1 LALGQITGRIL
12 GSVVDPTGAAVPN
25 ATVSLLLSGGNK
37 AVLATKT
44 TSEGNF
50 TLNSVRPDTYDL
62 KVESG
67 GFIATNIAGIRV
79 DPARD
84 TSLPP
89 TKLALA
95 ASAQTVDV
103 LESATAVQA
112 ETTDITTTLTQVQI
126 QNLPVLDRQIS
137 TLFITQAGVTG
148 DRTVTAINGL
158 RPSYT
163 NLTLDGVNI
172 QDSVRTNDL
181 DYLPN
186 KLTIGEVAEMSIST
200 SNLDSTIGGNATN
213 IALSTPSGTNQY
225 HGNAYWYN
233 RNSYFGSN
241 DWFNNRAKVARP
253 HLNLNQLGATVGG
266 PIIKDKLL
274 FFTNYEAYR
283 SRAQTPKTLTI
294 LTPTARQGILQYKAA
309 NGAIQQFDLLKA
321 SGLTIDPVMQGLLS
335 QLPTVGN
342 NPNASGTDGINTTG
356 YTFNARNNET
366 RDNVMGKLDYY
377 LSTRQSFS
385 GSYRW
390 NRDLLDRPGSS
401 TFYSGPPPITN
412 DNHAHFMSAA
422 WRWSPTPT
430 LTNELRGGF
439 DRQVGSF
446 VFSGTQPAFY
456 VTGLSFSAPGS
467 STTTQPSPEVR
478 PVNNYAIQ
486 DNASWSRGSHSM
498 AFGFQASLFRTSDAL
513 FSGVVPSY
521 GVGYATNSPYG
532 FNSGSIPGASSSDIS
547 IGNTLLASLA
557 GIVSTG
563 TQNFNPTS
571 KTSGFVSGAAQAL
584 VENQNNLAPYFRDT
598 WKARRNV
605 TLTLGVRW
613 EYFGPVDI
621 VNGLMIQPKA
631 SDGNPITA
639 LLGNSTLDFV
649 PNPLYKRDLN
659 NWAPNVGAAWDIFG
673 DGKLALRAG
682 YGISYGIDNN
692 INDIPNTIFYSV
704 NNGLFSTVNLVNQN
718 AIISKNLPKI
728 TPPPFGVPVTAA
740 QNFVSSGGSAVEGL
754 IDPNL
759 ASPYVQQWNVSL
771 AHEIK
776 GFVIEGRYVGNH
788 AVKMFRDI
796 DVNQINIRQ
805 STFVQDFI
813 NARNNGFL
821 ALAATGTFN
830 PAYNANITGSK
841 PIPFFN
847 SLPSGGSLTSSS
859 VTAPL
864 RSGEIGTLAQTYQSA
879 GYFPSNIPGFS
890 YFPNPYI
897 LYANLMTNISNS
909 SYDGLQID
917 VRKRTRSGI
926 QFQANYTFSKSLS
939 DALAT
944 RSLEAQ
950 LDNANPRL
958 ERARTPF
965 DTTQSFKLNHYVPIP
980 IGAGHRL
987 DLHNGVLNRVIG
999 GWGFGGFL
1007 RIESGP
1013 PVSIL
1018 SARGT
1023 LNRAARSGNN
1033 TVDTTLNLDQLK
1045 GITGTY
1051 YQNGKVYWIN
1061 PANINSNGQG
1071 VAPDG
1076 SAPFSGQV
1084 FFNPQAASVGS
1095 LQRRLLDGP
1104 GFWMYDASLQKN
1116 IKIYDRHSLE
1126 LRADFYNLF
1135 NHPSFFI
1142 GDQNV
1147 NSSTFGQITAQ
1158 NYTNY
1163 GVGPRLMQFGLMYKF

>member
-1 LALGQITGRIL
+1 LAHGQIAGRIL
-12 GSVVDPTGAAVPN
+12 GTVVDPTGAAIPN
-25 ATVSLLLSGGNK
+25 ATVNLMLAGGNK

-44 TSEGNF
+44 TSDGNF
-50 TLNSVRPDTYDL
+50 TLTSVRPDAYDL
-62 KVESG
+62 KIEASG
-67 GFIATNIAGIRV
+67 FTAATIGGVRV
-79 DPARD
+79 DPAKD

-89 TKLALA
+89 TRLALA
-95 ASAQTVDV
+95 AASQTVEV
-103 LESATAVQA
+103 MESSTSVQTTA
-112 ETTDITTTLTQVQI
+112 TDITTTLTQTQI

-181 DYLPN
+181 DFLPN

-233 RNSYFGSN
+233 RNSYFGANNWFSN
-241 DWFNNRAKVARP
+241 KNKVARP
-253 HLNLNQLGATVGG
+253 FLNLNQLGGTVGG

-283 SRAQTPKTLTI
+283 SRAQTSKTTTI
-294 LTPTARQGILQYKAA
+294 LTPTARQGILQYRTS
-309 NGAIQQFDLLKA
+309 GAVQTFDLMKA
-321 SGLTIDPVMQGLLS
+321 SGLTIDPAIQSLLS
-335 QLPTVGN
+335 QLPTAGN
-342 NPNASGTDGINTTG
+342 NNQVGDGLNTTG

-366 RDNVMGKLDYY
+366 RDNVIGKLDYY
-377 LSTRQSFS
+377 LSTKQSFS
-385 GSYRW
+385 GAYRW
-390 NRDLLDRPGSS
+390 NRDLVDRPDLG
-401 TFYSGPPPITN
+401 TFFTPIPPQGN

-422 WRWSPTPT
+422 WRWNPVPTI
-430 LTNELRGGF
+430 TNEFRGGF
-439 DRQVGSF
+439 DRQVSSF
-446 VFSGTQPAFY
+446 VFSGTQPAYY
-456 VTGLSFSAPGS
+456 VTGLSFSAPA
-467 STTTQPSPEVR
+467 TQPSPEVR
-478 PVNNYAIQ
+478 IVNNYAIQ
-486 DNASWSRGSHSM
+486 DNASWVKGAHSM
-498 AFGFQASLFRTSDAL
+498 AFGFQAALYRTSDAL
-513 FSGVVPSY
+513 YSGVVASY

-532 FNSGSIPGASSSDIS
+532 FNAGAIPGASSSDTNIAN
-547 IGNTLLASLA
+547 GLLASLA
-557 GIVSTG
+557 GIISTG
-563 TQNFNPTS
+563 TQSFNPTS
-571 KTSGFVSGAAQAL
+571 KTSGFVPGAAQAL
-584 VENQNNLAPYFRDT
+584 LENQNNMAPYFRDT
-598 WKARRNV
+598 WKIRRNV
-605 TLTLGVRW
+605 TLTLGLRW

-621 VNGLMIQPKA
+621 PNGLMIQPQA
-631 SDGNPITA
+631 PNGNTVTA
-639 LLGNSTLDFV
+639 LLGNSTLDFI

-659 NWAPNVGAAWDIFG
+659 NWAPNVGAAWDVFG
-673 DGKLALRAG
+673 NGKLALRAG
-682 YGISYGIDNN
+682 YSVSYGIDNN

-704 NNGLFSTVNLVNQN
+704 NNGLFSTVSLVNQN

-728 TPPPFGVPVTAA
+728 VAPPFGVPVTAA

-759 ASPYVQQWNVSL
+759 ATPYVQQWNVAI
-771 AHEIK
+771 AHDVK

-796 DVNQINIRQ
+796 DMNQINVNQ
-805 STFVQDFI
+805 GTFVQDFI

-821 ALAATGTFN
+821 ALTATGSFN
-830 PAYNANITGSK
+830 PTYNANIAGSK

-847 SLPSGGSLTSSS
+847 SLPSGGSLTASS
-859 VTAPL
+859 VSTSI

-879 GYFPSNIPGFS
+879 GYFPTNQPGFS

-897 LYANLMTNISNS
+897 LYANLMTNLSNS

-944 RSLEAQ
+944 RALEAQ
-950 LDNANPRL
+950 LDNANPRI

-965 DTTQSFKLNHYVPIP
+965 DTTHSFKLNHYIPIP
-980 IGAGHRL
+980 VGAGHRL
-987 DLHNGVLNRVIG
+987 DLHNGFLNRVIG
-999 GWGFGGFL
+999 GWGYGGFL

-1033 TVDTTLNLDQLK
+1033 TVDTTMNLDQLK
-1045 GITGTY
+1045 GITGTFF
-1051 YQNGKVYWIN
+1051 QNGKVYFIN
-1061 PANINSNGQG
+1061 PANINPTNGQG

-1084 FFNPQAASVGS
+1084 FFNPQPDGLGS

-1104 GFWMYDASLQKN
+1104 GFWMYDASLQKSV
-1116 IKIYDRHSLE
+1116 KLFERHTLE
-1126 LRADFYNLF
+1126 FRADFYNIF

-1147 NSSTFGQITAQ
+1147 NSSTFGQITSQ